1 MCPERAHNAACALAP
16 TRGTSK
22 PTATWLWRAA
32 GRGLPTALLLL
43 SMAAPSL
50 ADVRDTATGGRRFTR
65 PVPRQTVT
73 DRSASNDELAREID
87 RQLTESAKPLTSV
100 AAKESAPRAQQSKL
114 KWRPSR
120 AAAEVETTATEN
132 AAQPPI
138 QDSAVQPAA
147 FEAPR
152 KANKTKPGADPF
164 RDSAVQ
170 QADFTANAVELFLE
184 QPTDAEDEPRPAA
197 RAQPAIPSIDDVP
210 TDLLPTDDVMQT
222 PPPIERELADR
233 RKEYDEPCPKP
244 DELKRIG
251 DITNNITPEAGEFPR
266 ECGLGDSIFEPRA
279 WPLTTF
285 TWKASALC
293 HKPLY
298 FEEMALERYGHSTGP
313 LTQPFVSGAHFFV
326 TLPILPYLMG
336 VEPPCECIYDLG
348 YYRPGSCA
356 PYMIYPIPISL
367 RGAVLEA
374 GAWVGGVFLIP

>member
-1 MCPERAHNAACALAP
+1 MISIASPA
-16 TRGTSK
+16 
-22 PTATWLWRAA
+22 W
-32 GRGLPTALLLL
+32 
-43 SMAAPSL
+43 
-50 ADVRDTATGGRRFTR
+50 ADVRDVATGNRRFTR
-65 PVPRQTVT
+65 PVPKQTVT
-73 DRSASNDELAREID
+73 DQSTATADLAREID
-87 RQLTESAKPLTSV
+87 RQLADAAKPLSKPQ
-100 AAKESAPRAQQSKL
+100 AREAAPRAQQSKL

-120 AAAEVETTATEN
+120 TAEVAKQAETT
-132 AAQPPI
+132 
-138 QDSAVQPAA
+138 
-147 FEAPR
+147 EAPINDSGVQQATFDAPR
-152 KANKTKPGADPF
+152 PARGKAALDTDPF
-164 RDSAVQ
+164 QDDAVQ
-170 QADFTANAVELFLE
+170 QADFTESAAELTLQ
-184 QPTDAEDEPRPAA
+184 QPTDAEGLPIDEEPMPAA
-197 RAQPAIPSIDDVP
+197 EAQPAIPAVEDVP
-210 TDLLPTDDVMQT
+210 LDALPTDDVMQV

-233 RKEYDEPCPKP
+233 RKIFDEPCPKP

-279 WPLTTF
+279 WALTTF

-313 LTQPFVSGAHFFV
+313 LTQPFVSGAHFFG

>member
-1 MCPERAHNAACALAP
+1 MGYAPASKSSMPLVARLRRA
-16 TRGTSK
+16 SVV
-22 PTATWLWRAA
+22 
-32 GRGLPTALLLL
+32 GLPFALLLL
-43 SMAAPSL
+43 SVASPAW
-50 ADVRDTATGGRRFTR
+50 ADVRDVATGGRRFTR
-65 PVPRQTVT
+65 PVPKQTVT
-73 DRSASNDELAREID
+73 DQSTATTDLAREID
-87 RQLTESAKPLTSV
+87 RQLTDAAKPLSKPQSKD
-100 AAKESAPRAQQSKL
+100 AAPRAQQSKL

-120 AAAEVETTATEN
+120 NAEVAKKIEPTKTPANESGVQQAT
-132 AAQPPI
+132 
-138 QDSAVQPAA
+138 

-152 KANKTKPGADPF
+152 PARAKAPLEADPF
-164 RDSAVQ
+164 KDDAVQ
-170 QADFTANAVELFLE
+170 QADFTESAAELTLQQPIDAEAQPMDEEPLPAAEAQPSIPAVE
-184 QPTDAEDEPRPAA
+184 
-197 RAQPAIPSIDDVP
+197 DVP
-210 TDLLPTDDVMQT
+210 LDALPTDDVMQV

-233 RKEYDEPCPKP
+233 RKIFDEPCPKP

-266 ECGLGDSIFEPRA
+266 ECGLGDSVFEPRA
-279 WPLTTF
+279 WALTTF

-313 LTQPFVSGAHFFV
+313 LTQPFVSGAHFFG